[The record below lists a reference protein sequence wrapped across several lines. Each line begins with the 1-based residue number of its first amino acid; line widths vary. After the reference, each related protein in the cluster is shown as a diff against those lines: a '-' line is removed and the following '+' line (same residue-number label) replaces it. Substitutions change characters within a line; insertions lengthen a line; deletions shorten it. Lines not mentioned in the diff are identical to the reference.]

1 MRVTVDLDT
10 LKRKRL
16 GKVFRR
22 LIKLTGKVP
31 EVRRSSGGK
40 GYHLVVRGLK
50 ISYLESIWIRYRCG
64 DDMRRIMFDTEAV
77 KKPKQILWFAKEVV
91 LGEHAGK
98 KGFSEVVKY
107 GDVIKGKSP

>member
-31 EVRRSSGGK
+31 EIRRSSGGK
-40 GYHLVVRGLK
+40 GYHLIVRGLD
-50 ISYLESIWIRYRCG
+50 ISYEESIWIRYRCG
-64 DDMRRIMFDTEAV
+64 DDVKRIIFDTEMV
-77 KKPKQILWFAKEVV
+77 RKPKQILWFAKEVV

-98 KGFSEVVKY
+98 KGFSEVITY
-107 GDVIKGKSP
+107 GEAVKGKGS